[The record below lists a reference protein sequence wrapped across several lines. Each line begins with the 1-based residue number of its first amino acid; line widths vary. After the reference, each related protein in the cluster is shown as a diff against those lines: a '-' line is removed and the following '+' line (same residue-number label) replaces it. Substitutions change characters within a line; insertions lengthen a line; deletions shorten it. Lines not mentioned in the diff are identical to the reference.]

1 MSASVWNP
9 GNPGLRFIDPRS
21 SVEVSATV
29 GAASQQQQYD
39 GHMDWDNAGGW
50 FMFSVMAVFWI
61 GVIALGWW
69 AISSNNRR
77 HEMSRESPLDV
88 ARHRLAR
95 GEITA
100 EEFERIRETLTK

>member
-1 MSASVWNP
+1 MSASPWYP
-9 GNPGLRFIDPRS
+9 GMEFTDSRS
-21 SVEVSATV
+21 TAVITAEE
-29 GAASQQQQYD
+29 AASQQQYD

-50 FMFSVMAVFWI
+50 FMFSVMAIFWI

-77 HEMSRESPLDV
+77 IDGSRESPLDV

-95 GEITA
+95 GEITP
-100 EEFERIRETLTK
+100 EEFERIRETLTR

>member
-1 MSASVWNP
+1 MSVSAWNP
-9 GNPGLRFIDPRS
+9 GNPGLQYIIPRS
-21 SVEVSATV
+21 SAEVSATV
-29 GAASQQQQYD
+29 GSASQQQFD
-39 GHMDWDNAGGW
+39 GHMDWDSAGGW
-50 FMFSVMAVFWI
+50 FMFSVMAIFWL

-95 GEITA
+95 GEITT
-100 EEFERIRETLTK
+100 EEFERIRETLTR

>member
-1 MSASVWNP
+1 MSASIWTP
-9 GNPGLRFIDPRS
+9 GNPVLQYFGPGSLEKI
-21 SVEVSATV
+21 SATV
-29 GAASQQQQYD
+29 GSPNQEQYD

-50 FMFSVMAVFWI
+50 FMFSVMAVFWL

-77 HEMSRESPLDV
+77 HESSRESPLDV

-95 GEITA
+95 GEITT